1 MIIKKI
7 LILSILTSIII
18 MILAVFFWDI
28 PAPVKKIEKDLE
40 VHRLNNNDKNLFISV
55 THSWHIL

>member
-7 LILSILTSIII
+7 FILSILTSIVI
-18 MILAVFFWDI
+18 MIFAVFFWDI

-40 VHRLNNNDKNLFISV
+40 VHRLNNNDKN
-55 THSWHIL
+55 

>member
-7 LILSILTSIII
+7 LIFSILTSTIVIIFV
-18 MILAVFFWDI
+18 LFFWDI

-40 VHRLNNNDKNLFISV
+40 VHRLNKDDKN
-55 THSWHIL
+55 

>member
-7 LILSILTSIII
+7 LILSILISIIVMSFTI
-18 MILAVFFWDI
+18 FFWDI

-40 VHRLNNNDKNLFISV
+40 VHRLNNNDKN
-55 THSWHIL
+55 

>member
-7 LILSILTSIII
+7 LLLSIITIII
-18 MILAVFFWDI
+18 GIIFAVFFWDI

-40 VHRLNNNDKNLFISV
+40 VHRLNKNDKN
-55 THSWHIL
+55 

>member
-7 LILSILTSIII
+7 LVFSLFLSIVAMVFAL
-18 MILAVFFWDI
+18 FFWDI

-40 VHRLNNNDKNLFISV
+40 VHRLNKKND
-55 THSWHIL
+55 

>member
-7 LILSILTSIII
+7 LILSILTSLIVIVFV
-18 MILAVFFWDI
+18 VFFWDI

-40 VHRLNNNDKNLFISV
+40 IHRLNKNDKN
-55 THSWHIL
+55 

>member
-7 LILSILTSIII
+7 FILSILTSVII
-18 MILAVFFWDI
+18 MIFAVFFWDI

-40 VHRLNNNDKNLFISV
+40 VHRLNNNDKN
-55 THSWHIL
+55 

>member
-7 LILSILTSIII
+7 LILSILTSIIV
-18 MILAVFFWDI
+18 MIFAVFFWDI

-40 VHRLNNNDKNLFISV
+40 VHRLNKNDKN
-55 THSWHIL
+55 